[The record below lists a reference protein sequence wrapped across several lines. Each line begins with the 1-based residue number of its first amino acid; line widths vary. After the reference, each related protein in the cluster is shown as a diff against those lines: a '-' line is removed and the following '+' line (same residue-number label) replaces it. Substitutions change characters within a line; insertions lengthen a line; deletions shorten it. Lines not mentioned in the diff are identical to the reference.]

1 MHRGSLWILTL
12 RAVLLGIYYTDK
24 ETAQNNGFM
33 IGKAS
38 IIHRIE
44 SFLTFTSA
52 QGRKYLYKYNID
64 THSFLQSYVC
74 TNQTN
79 GFIIT
84 VKFKLLE
91 NKLLAILLLIS

>member
-1 MHRGSLWILTL
+1 M
-12 RAVLLGIYYTDK
+12 GIYYTDK

-44 SFLTFTSA
+44 SFLTFKSA

-74 TNQTN
+74 TN

>member
-1 MHRGSLWILTL
+1 MHRGSLWILTS

-44 SFLTFTSA
+44 SFLTFKSA
-52 QGRKYLYKYNID
+52 QGRKYLYKYNIH

>member
-1 MHRGSLWILTL
+1 MHRGSLWILTS

-38 IIHRIE
+38 IIHRI
-44 SFLTFTSA
+44 
-52 QGRKYLYKYNID
+52 NID